1 MLVFPQLETGAAV
14 LYPLTRMSRTRTVAN
29 LLGDGSTVVFADPDA
44 EMIEWEFRAAG
55 LTLNEWTAI
64 DTLFQGVTGRLK
76 TFTLLDPV
84 GNLLL
89 RSEKFE
95 DSAWT
100 RTPLI
105 QLTTGIG
112 DPLGTTRATQ
122 VVNAASVAGTIAQ
135 TLTIP
140 GTFRY
145 VLSVWAKTTGV
156 SNLTLTAA
164 TSGGAASRTFAL
176 TSHWTRLSL
185 DVNFG
190 LNTES
195 IVFGMELD
203 VGALVHVFGIQAEAQ
218 PGASDYKK
226 TESSGGV
233 HSQARFADDELTVT
247 ARATDSFDALIRIVA
262 G

>member
-64 DTLFQGVTGRLK
+64 DTLFQAVTGRLK

-164 TSGGAASRTFAL
+164 TSGGAASRMFAL
-176 TSHWTRLSL
+176 TS
-185 DVNFG
+185 
-190 LNTES
+190 
-195 IVFGMELD
+195 
-203 VGALVHVFGIQAEAQ
+203 Q
-218 PGASDYKK
+218 
-226 TESSGGV
+226 
-233 HSQARFADDELTVT
+233 
-247 ARATDSFDALIRIVA
+247 
-262 G
+262 